1 MADDDKN
8 DDLQQRLDALS
19 VSEMRRRVDLVVA
32 FLREQRRALA
42 VEVGM
47 ILEDAPGPRP
57 AVDHAEGQRYLEEL
71 MQMLPLLRRRL
82 TPEERAR
89 MMPGREARNEQMK
102 EVLDELASQP
112 ELFDS
117 LMEEGG
123 LDYRHEDIARM
134 REDLE
139 KTEMLKDVGRE
150 LRLLVEELQ
159 AHRERLEASVE
170 GMMKGAGKP
179 SN

>member
-1 MADDDKN
+1 MADDD
-8 DDLQQRLDALS
+8 DDLQGRLDTLT

-47 ILEDAPGPRP
+47 TLEDAPGPRP
-57 AVDHAEGQRYLEEL
+57 TVDHEQGQRHLQEL
-71 MQMLPLLRRRL
+71 MEMLPLLRRRL

-89 MMPGREARNEQMK
+89 MMPRSEARSEQMK

-123 LDYRHEDIARM
+123 LDYRHEDIVRM
-134 REDLE
+134 REDIE
-139 KTEMLKDVGRE
+139 KMDMLKDVERE
-150 LRLLVEELQ
+150 LRLLVEEMR
-159 AHRERLEASVE
+159 AYRERLEASVADI
-170 GMMKGAGKP
+170 MKKAGEP

>member
-1 MADDDKN
+1 MADD
-8 DDLQQRLDALS
+8 DDLQQRLDALT

-47 ILEDAPGPRP
+47 TLEDAPGPRP
-57 AVDHAEGQRYLEEL
+57 TIDHEQGQRHLQEL
-71 MQMLPLLRRRL
+71 VEMLPLLRRRL

-89 MMPGREARNEQMK
+89 IQPMSEARAEQMK

-123 LDYRHEDIARM
+123 IDVRHADIVRM
-134 REDLE
+134 REGVE
-139 KTEMLKDVGRE
+139 KMEMLKDIERE
-150 LRLLVEELQ
+150 VRLLVEELT
-159 AHRERLEASVE
+159 AYRERLEESVAE
-170 GMMKGAGKP
+170 MMKKAGGP

>member
-1 MADDDKN
+1 MADDD
-8 DDLQQRLDALS
+8 DLQGRLDTLT

-47 ILEDAPGPRP
+47 TLEDAPGPRP
-57 AVDHAEGQRYLEEL
+57 TVDHEQGQRHLQEL
-71 MQMLPLLRRRL
+71 MEMLPLLRRRL

-89 MMPGREARNEQMK
+89 MKPQSEARSEQMK

-123 LDYRHEDIARM
+123 HEVRHEDIVRM
-134 REDLE
+134 REDIE
-139 KTEMLKDVGRE
+139 KMDMLKDVERE
-150 LRLLVEELQ
+150 LRLLVEEMR
-159 AHRERLEASVE
+159 AYRERLEASVADI
-170 GMMKGAGKP
+170 MKKAGGP
-179 SN
+179 VGQG

>member
-1 MADDDKN
+1 MADDN
-8 DDLQQRLDALS
+8 ELQEKLDTLS

-47 ILEDAPGPRP
+47 TLENAPGPRP
-57 AVDHAEGQRYLEEL
+57 TVDHEQGQRHLQEL
-71 MQMLPLLRRRL
+71 MEMLPLLRRRL
-82 TPEERAR
+82 TPEERAQMKPR
-89 MMPGREARNEQMK
+89 SEARSEQMK

-123 LDYRHEDIARM
+123 LDYRHEDIVRM
-134 REDLE
+134 REDVE
-139 KTEMLKDVGRE
+139 KMDMLKDVERE
-150 LRLLVEELQ
+150 MRLLVEEMH
-159 AHRERLEASVE
+159 AYRERLEASVAE
-170 GMMKGAGKP
+170 MMKKASGP
-179 SN
+179 SGQN

>member
-1 MADDDKN
+1 MADDN
-8 DDLQQRLDALS
+8 ELQEKLDTLS

-47 ILEDAPGPRP
+47 TLENAPGPRP
-57 AVDHAEGQRYLEEL
+57 TVDHEQGQRHLQEL
-71 MQMLPLLRRRL
+71 MEMLPLLRRRL
-82 TPEERAR
+82 TPEEKAR
-89 MMPGREARNEQMK
+89 MMPRSEARSEQMK

-123 LDYRHEDIARM
+123 LDYRHEDIVRM
-134 REDLE
+134 REDVE
-139 KTEMLKDVGRE
+139 KMDMLKDVERE
-150 LRLLVEELQ
+150 MRLLVEEMH
-159 AHRERLEASVE
+159 AYRERLEASVAE
-170 GMMKGAGKP
+170 IVKKTGGP
-179 SN
+179 SGQN